1 MLDRVGDTRRLDAW
15 WLSCNANKGHTGSML
30 PTRRKYFSKIPLIW
44 LFFKFKNRTELVDIL
59 NTEIIWII
67 SLITSRF
74 RQWILNMVRINN
86 TRTWFCNWIF
96 WKFHT
101 KAEFFSTR
109 AWDMRAMT
117 KKNIQEAHGQHCS
130 PEQATFWR
138 TWNLSKLWIY
148 LHYRP
153 FTLRGFDGR
162 GYFRL

>member
-59 NTEIIWII
+59 NTETIWII

-101 KAEFFSTR
+101 KAELFSTG
-109 AWDMRAMT
+109 AWDMRAM
-117 KKNIQEAHGQHCS
+117 KKKYYKRLMGHTVHLNRIHYDKHE
-130 PEQATFWR
+130 
-138 TWNLSKLWIY
+138 IY
-148 LHYRP
+148 PNFGYISTIDLLH
-153 FTLRGFDGR
+153 
-162 GYFRL
+162 